1 MVDGTLLFRRDVNK
15 YPVRLAAFCF
25 PFEVTPSLSCTLA
38 TIVIQFVLQDQDA
51 QSSILAVPNWANSW
65 HTADD
70 LLLRV
75 RMRVPSAIF
84 AASAFFLPPSLG
96 IILHG
101 RDINEPL
108 LASYDYIVVGCGISG
123 LVVTNRLS
131 ELTDR
136 TVLCIE
142 AGDAYVLH
150 APTPL
155 LKLSVVGITMR
166 QLFKIRSM
174 WELMLAASTIGT
186 SPLCH
191 NHSWMGTLVQCR
203 KARSLVVAAF

>member
-1 MVDGTLLFRRDVNK
+1 MKV
-15 YPVRLAAFCF
+15 ASA
-25 PFEVTPSLSCTLA
+25 
-38 TIVIQFVLQDQDA
+38 
-51 QSSILAVPNWANSW
+51 ILAV
-65 HTADD
+65 
-70 LLLRV
+70 
-75 RMRVPSAIF
+75 SA
-84 AASAFFLPPSLG
+84 SFLPPSLG
-96 IILHG
+96 IVLHG

-150 APTPL
+150 APKAL
-155 LKLSVVGITMR
+155 LKLNVVGITMR
-166 QLFKIRSM
+166 QSFKIRSM

-186 SPLCH
+186 SPRCH
-191 NHSWMGTLVQCR
+191 KHS
-203 KARSLVVAAF
+203 